1 MVVGA
6 IGGGGE
12 TRHLIDSDFDDVH
25 REEATSWDTTVQA
38 GCNVISGLFSSVP
51 FKGILRLWK
60 ETLFSAMLVSETVN
74 LGF

>member
-25 REEATSWDTTVQA
+25 REQATSWDTTVKA
-38 GCNVISGLFSSVP
+38 GCNVGVRYKRI
-51 FKGILRLWK
+51 I
-60 ETLFSAMLVSETVN
+60 
-74 LGF
+74 

>member
-25 REEATSWDTTVQA
+25 REEATWDT
-38 GCNVISGLFSSVP
+38 
-51 FKGILRLWK
+51 ILQCRPVV
-60 ETLFSAMLVSETVN
+60 T
-74 LGF
+74 